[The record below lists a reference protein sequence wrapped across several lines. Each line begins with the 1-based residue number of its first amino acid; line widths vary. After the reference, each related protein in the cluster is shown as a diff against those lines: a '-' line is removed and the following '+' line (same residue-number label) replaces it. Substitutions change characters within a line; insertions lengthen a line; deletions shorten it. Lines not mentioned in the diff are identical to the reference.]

1 MFAKSRNL
9 VLFVML
15 MTAETC
21 FARHMLTSSRVRPP
35 DKNKICQDELGADY
49 VWEENVRTCVRC
61 TSCTPE
67 AQDPHCVTCRELG
80 VIPTVQSSL
89 SGITAPQP
97 DVQSSTKL
105 QPSSAMTYSSA
116 TGMDSTSQ
124 ATGMGSTSQT
134 NDDNKGSEARGGPYW
149 IIPICLIVAVIVV
162 ILIGCGL
169 WMFKYKKKA
178 TLTPMSQQETGLPSE
193 FHPMVGLPTDDTG
206 NHTAEDV

>member
-1 MFAKSRNL
+1 MFAKSKRNL

-21 FARHMLTSSRVRPP
+21 FARGLLTSRVRPP

-49 VWEENVRTCVRC
+49 VWEEHVLTCVRC

-80 VIPTVQSSL
+80 IIQTVQSPL
-89 SGITAPQP
+89 SGSTTPQP
-97 DVQSSTKL
+97 VVQSSTIL
-105 QPSSAMTYSSA
+105 QPSSTMTYS
-116 TGMDSTSQ
+116 T
-124 ATGMGSTSQT
+124 ATGMGSTSQTNRT

-149 IIPICLIVAVIVV
+149 IIPTCLIGAVIVV

-169 WMFKYKKKA
+169 WMFKYKKKVPEPQMA
-178 TLTPMSQQETGLPSE
+178 QQETGLPSE
-193 FHPMVGLPTDDTG
+193 FHPMVVLSTDDTG